1 MKKQKVFT
9 SYEGLVIAMLA
20 LTQFSVILDFMVISP
35 LGAFL
40 MRDLS
45 LKPAQFGWVVSGYAL
60 AAGASGILTA
70 GFADKFDRKNLLI
83 FFYSGFIAGT
93 LFCGLSNTY
102 HALLIARII
111 TGIFGGVIGSISMA
125 IVTDLF
131 PIEKRGR
138 VMGILTMG
146 FGASQVLGIP
156 IALLLAHDWGWQSP
170 FWLVA
175 GLAFLI
181 VTLIIVKLKPVR
193 MHLQMQHETNPIQH
207 LINTIAT
214 RNYRIGFSATALLS
228 IGGFM
233 MMPFG
238 SAFAVNNLGV
248 DPKYLSLLFLVSGLT
263 TFAIMPL
270 IGKLSDKI
278 DKYRLFVIA
287 TLFMSVLVVT
297 YTHLSVQPLW
307 VVIIFNILMMTG
319 IFGRIVPSTA
329 ITTAI
334 PEMRDRGAFM
344 SINSSLQ
351 QIAGGVGAM
360 IAGRIVTQSSH
371 VDPQSGLRPLQ
382 HYDWL
387 GFVVVGISFIAASL
401 MYRVDVMIKKRRTKQ
416 AVQPTED
423 ILPVD
428 DLPETQLQ

>member
-1 MKKQKVFT
+1 MEKTKTNAFT
-9 SYEGLVIAMLA
+9 SYEKLVIAILA
-20 LTQFSVILDFMVISP
+20 LTQFSVVLDFMVISP

-40 MRDLS
+40 IPDLS
-45 LKPAQFGWVVSGYAL
+45 LKPSQFGWVVSGYAFS
-60 AAGASGILTA
+60 AGASGFLTA

-93 LFCGLSNTY
+93 LFCGLANSY
-102 HALLIARII
+102 YALLFARIV
-111 TGIFGGVIGSISMA
+111 TGLFGGVIGSISMA

-131 PIEKRGR
+131 PFEKRGR
-138 VMGILTMG
+138 VVGYLTMG

-156 IALLLAHDWGWQSP
+156 IALWLAHRWGWQSP

-181 VTLIIVKLKPVR
+181 AILIVTRLKPVR
-193 MHLQMQHETNPIQH
+193 MHLEVRHEMSPLRH
-207 LINTIAT
+207 LINTIEK
-214 RNYRIGFSATALLS
+214 RDYRIGFTATALLS

-238 SAFAVNNLGV
+238 SAFAVNNLRV
-248 DPKYLSLLFLVSGLT
+248 DPQYLSFLFLVSGLT
-263 TFAIMPL
+263 TFVIMPM
-270 IGKLSDKI
+270 IGKLSDKF

-287 TLFMSVLVVT
+287 TLFMSVLVIT
-297 YTHLSVQPLW
+297 YTHLGPQPLW
-307 VVIIFNILMMTG
+307 VVMIFNILMMTG
-319 IFGRIVPSTA
+319 IFGRVIPANA

-351 QIAGGVGAM
+351 QIAGGLGA
-360 IAGRIVTQSSH
+360 IVAGKIVVQASKTS
-371 VDPQSGLRPLQ
+371 PLE

-401 MYRVDVMIKKRRTKQ
+401 MYRVDLMIKQRRQKQ
-416 AVQPTED
+416 PAKPDEA
-423 ILPVD
+423 ILSAEE
-428 DLPETQLQ
+428 LPEAQSPVIEG